1 MAPDDRRGNRMDT
14 IAELLTVVEELPP
27 ARREEA
33 RARIAE
39 AIAAP
44 APAARA
50 ALGVLALDLVDL
62 TVDLTADVT
71 ADLTA

>member
-1 MAPDDRRGNRMDT
+1 MAPDDREGTRMDT
-14 IAELLTVVEELPP
+14 IADLLAVVEELPP
-27 ARREEA
+27 AHREEA

-50 ALGVLALDLVDL
+50 ALGVLALDLI
-62 TVDLTADVT
+62 DLTADVT

>member
-1 MAPDDRRGNRMDT
+1 VAPDDRQGTKMDT
-14 IAELLTVVEELPP
+14 IADLLTAVEGLPP

-62 TVDLTADVT
+62 TAHVT